1 MNRTNLRRLL
11 RSVLPVAAA
20 VLMLSAL
27 APPADAGGGGGG
39 GGHPGGG
46 SGGHPGGGGGGGG
59 HPGGGGGGG
68 GHHGGGHPGGG
79 HHGGWYGGW
88 YGYPSLWWGSAAW
101 WGAPYYYSAYYAVP
115 PTYRNPGS
123 ARYAALDLDV
133 DPEEAQV
140 LLDGTP
146 IGTADDFDGNPDFL
160 YLRPGTYQLEFRIP
174 GFDSFQAEV
183 RIEAGQFYEFDP
195 DLQLSAGT
203 PRFGGGWGDQPPP
216 PAQHRFFGPQGST
229 KETADDEKR
238 WRDEGDLGDDLADD
252 TEDEEEVDVEV
263 EIERQQAP
271 AGDDDPA
278 ADEDREVRR
287 PTRVRERVVIEE
299 TVDADGAP
307 AADTSGTATLML
319 KVEPASAVVWL
330 DGERLGD
337 AEDLTGAILTK
348 PGPHELVVMAP
359 GYGTRVVRIDVGSGG
374 RASVVVSLDR
384 IEGKK

>member
-1 MNRTNLRRLL
+1 MNSTNLRRVL
-11 RSVLPVAAA
+11 RSGLPVAAA

-27 APPADAGGGGGG
+27 APPADAGGGRGGGGNPGGG

-59 HPGGGGGGG
+59 HHGG
-68 GHHGGGHPGGG
+68 GHHGGGHY
-79 HHGGWYGGW
+79 GGWYGGW

-101 WGAPYYYSAYYAVP
+101 WGAPYYYSAYRSGPAS
-115 PTYRNPGS
+115 YRNPGS

-133 DPEEAQV
+133 APEEAQV

-183 RIEAGQFYEFDP
+183 RIEAGQFYEIEP
-195 DLQLSAGT
+195 ELSPSAGT

-216 PAQHRFFGPQGST
+216 PAEHRFFGPKGST
-229 KETADDEKR
+229 TETDDDERR

-252 TEDEEEVDVEV
+252 SEDEEEIQV
-263 EIERQQAP
+263 EIERRMAP
-271 AGDDDPA
+271 EEDDDA
-278 ADEDREVRR
+278 ATAEDREVRR

-299 TVDADGAP
+299 TVDDDGNAVADA
-307 AADTSGTATLML
+307 SGTATLQL
-319 KVEPASAVVWL
+319 KVEPENAVVWL

-348 PGPHELVVMAP
+348 PGAHELVVMAP
-359 GYGTRVVRIDVGSGG
+359 GFGTRVVRIDVGAGG